1 MQVLQGDAAR
11 AALTR
16 SFSEI
21 PVPDSVLARI
31 EQTFGERLTPGEV
44 VSRILA
50 DVRARG
56 DDALR
61 DWTERLDG
69 TRPESLEVS
78 REEIEAATVDPG
90 LHAAIRLAAER
101 VRAFYEQQPAH
112 GFRRFAVPLRRA
124 LYLIASLASA
134 IEAAMLVASSP
145 VHFM

>member
-21 PVPDSVLARI
+21 PVPQSVLARI
-31 EQTFGERLTPGEV
+31 EQTFGEPLTPEEV

-61 DWTERLDG
+61 DWTGRLDG
-69 TRPESLEVS
+69 HRPE
-78 REEIEAATVDPG
+78 
-90 LHAAIRLAAER
+90 
-101 VRAFYEQQPAH
+101 
-112 GFRRFAVPLRRA
+112 A
-124 LYLIASLASA
+124 LLQG
-134 IEAAMLVASSP
+134 
-145 VHFM
+145 